1 MEEKTLERS
10 LSEVLVQGWDITGTG
25 NGFLITTDWQL
36 PNGERIEVYAR
47 RVGDREDLYVVGD
60 GGELFNLLFANGI
73 DLSKDEQ
80 GMKIISRIAENYAAQ
95 IVEFQLVKGAKEDE
109 LAQAVRMI
117 LEAVKDA
124 SFLLWH
130 KLDPKGSLH

>member
-1 MEEKTLERS
+1 MERS

-36 PNGERIEVYAR
+36 PNSERIEIYAR

-80 GMKIISRIAENYAAQ
+80 GMKIILRIAENYAAQ
-95 IVEFQLVKGAKEDE
+95 IVDFQLVKGAKEEE

>member
-25 NGFLITTDWQL
+25 NGFLIATDWQL
-36 PNGERIEVYAR
+36 PNGERIEIYAR
-47 RVGDREDLYVVGD
+47 RVGDREDLYIVGD

>member
-36 PNGERIEVYAR
+36 PNSERIEIYAR

-80 GMKIISRIAENYAAQ
+80 GMKIILRIAENYAAQ
-95 IVEFQLVKGAKEDE
+95 IVDFQLVKGAKEEE